1 MSAMGSGH
9 LVPADLADLFEQSAE
24 INRRIAERLRQKPR
38 PTPAADAVVPRVPE
52 DTAWM
57 TANEFCRH
65 FKIARSTLQRFKED
79 GRVEVMNL
87 GGSTRRYRVFPGTAK
102 GSGGS

>member
-1 MSAMGSGH
+1 
-9 LVPADLADLFEQSAE
+9 
-24 INRRIAERLRQKPR
+24 
-38 PTPAADAVVPRVPE
+38 
-52 DTAWM
+52 M